1 MFEIALSSETFFV
14 SALALAR
21 VNLTRLISC
30 SRILLDQ
37 CLSVE
42 INLSLAP
49 HLEQGQL
56 RLIAACFPKFC
67 PRKKNPKSSTPRDP
81 GLPAGRP
88 RRTPNRLPPTMLA
101 APQQPAAVSLR
112 LRPRAAAF
120 VSPRHQHAASRPRLT
135 VAPHRLPPQT

>member
-1 MFEIALSSETFFV
+1 METFFV
-14 SALALAR
+14 SLAR

-56 RLIAACFPKFC
+56 RLH
-67 PRKKNPKSSTPRDP
+67 
-81 GLPAGRP
+81 
-88 RRTPNRLPPTMLA
+88 
-101 APQQPAAVSLR
+101 
-112 LRPRAAAF
+112 RAIG
-120 VSPRHQHAASRPRLT
+120 
-135 VAPHRLPPQT
+135 

>member
-56 RLIAACFPKFC
+56 RL
-67 PRKKNPKSSTPRDP
+67 
-81 GLPAGRP
+81 
-88 RRTPNRLPPTMLA
+88 
-101 APQQPAAVSLR
+101 
-112 LRPRAAAF
+112 
-120 VSPRHQHAASRPRLT
+120 
-135 VAPHRLPPQT
+135 HRLVDP

>member
-1 MFEIALSSETFFV
+1 VFEIALSSETFFV

-49 HLEQGQL
+49 
-56 RLIAACFPKFC
+56 
-67 PRKKNPKSSTPRDP
+67 
-81 GLPAGRP
+81 
-88 RRTPNRLPPTMLA
+88 RTI
-101 APQQPAAVSLR
+101 VD
-112 LRPRAAAF
+112 
-120 VSPRHQHAASRPRLT
+120 
-135 VAPHRLPPQT
+135 